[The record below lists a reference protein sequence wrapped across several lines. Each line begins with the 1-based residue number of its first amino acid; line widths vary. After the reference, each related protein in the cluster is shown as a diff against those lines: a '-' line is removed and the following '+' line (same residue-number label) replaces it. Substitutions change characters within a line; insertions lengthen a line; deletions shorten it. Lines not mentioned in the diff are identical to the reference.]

1 MSTEPQRE
9 YASTYFVQNRGSSEE
24 MTRLEIQDT
33 MLTTGMGGVL
43 EDVAEPSQLRRVLDV
58 GCGTGGWLLEVARRY
73 PTIEKLVGAD
83 ISNKMVA
90 YAREKATA
98 EGLGERVQFRV
109 MDALRILE
117 FPNASFD
124 LVNQRLGVSWLR
136 TWDWSKLLLEYQ
148 RVARPKGIIRITEGI
163 GAETNSPALAK
174 LNNLALEA
182 FHRSGHLFAASND
195 GITGELVR
203 LLVQHEIQDVKSR
216 VHTLVY
222 RSGTVEH
229 QSFYEDMQHSFHVT
243 LPFFQKW
250 TRVPDDYE
258 EICQQAQEEMQQP
271 DFEATVLLL
280 TVWGVRSD
288 GGVLHMRGLN

>member
-1 MSTEPQRE
+1 MSTDPQKE
-9 YASTYFVQNRGSSEE
+9 YASTYFVQDQSNQEE

-43 EDVAEPSQLRRVLDV
+43 PELADPSSLRRVLDV
-58 GCGTGGWLLEVARRY
+58 GCGTGGWLLETARQY

-83 ISNKMVA
+83 ISNKMMA
-90 YAREKATA
+90 YAREKAKVG
-98 EGLGERVQFRV
+98 GLDERVEFKT

-117 FPNASFD
+117 VPNASFD

-136 TWDWSKLLLEYQ
+136 TWEWAKLLIEYQ

-163 GAETNSPALAK
+163 GAESNSPALTR
-174 LNNLALEA
+174 LNKLALET
-182 FHRSGHLFAASND
+182 FHRSGHLFTPSSD
-195 GITGELVR
+195 GITGQLVR
-203 LLVQHEIQDVKSR
+203 LLTQHEIQDVKSR

-229 QSFYEDMQHSFHVT
+229 QNFYEDMRHGFRVALS
-243 LPFFQKW
+243 FFQRW

-258 EICQQAQEEMQQP
+258 DICQQALKEMQQP
-271 DFEATVLLL
+271 DFVATVILV
-280 TVWGVRSD
+280 TAWGTRSD
-288 GGVLHMRGLN
+288 RGVLRTRD